1 MHLSELK
8 SKHVSELLD
17 QANSM
22 EIDGANRMRKHD
34 LIFAL
39 LKTQA
44 KRGEAIYAEKC
55 SSCHAPD
62 LTGLDQAP
70 PLSGNDFNTNWND
83 LAVNDLFERIR
94 ISMPADKPGSLSR
107 QETADV
113 VAFILQHASFP
124 AGLTE
129 LPSQAEALKGI
140 KFVAKKPAGERVA
153 AERII
158 QFVGANAGAH
168 ASQ

>member
-1 MHLSELK
+1 MKITIALGMVIACGAIGGSLLRADQTTTTTTGDQTTWSGVFSE
-8 SKHVSELLD
+8 
-17 QANSM
+17 A
-22 EIDGANRMRKHD
+22 
-34 LIFAL
+34 
-39 LKTQA
+39 QA

-83 LAVNDLFERIR
+83 LAINDLFERIR

-113 VAFILQHASFP
+113 VAFILQHANFP
-124 AGLTE
+124 AGQTE

-140 KFVAKKPAGERVA
+140 KFVAKKP
-153 AERII
+153 
-158 QFVGANAGAH
+158 
-168 ASQ
+168 